1 MPRRA
6 GLAASRTGAAEVVA
20 HGTGSAGLPPRRAR
34 YFHTA
39 AIGESITATAARTR
53 GRSVERRRVDCL
65 KCKDLENKFDI
76 SLNDYMEARSSAYY
90 RVSTELAAR
99 KNVDMERARYD
110 LEEHH
115 LVCACYPPGGLSAFP
130 FNKAPRPLIGWNGV
144 SFPLKAL
151 LLAVFSL
158 CFPPSVV
165 VALSQDAP
173 NQAPKTRADTG
184 ARLTTIMGTVHEDGE
199 KIEVRN
205 RTKSLEGGQ
214 PGDS

>member
-1 MPRRA
+1 M
-6 GLAASRTGAAEVVA
+6 
-20 HGTGSAGLPPRRAR
+20 
-34 YFHTA
+34 
-39 AIGESITATAARTR
+39 
-53 GRSVERRRVDCL
+53 DCL

-199 KIEVRN
+199 KLRFVTEQRAWKVDNPEILKGHEGHYVHAAAYIYPDKNLIHIMEVKIPTVRETREADIN
-205 RTKSLEGGQ
+205 
-214 PGDS
+214 